1 MRLILQIMNNDS
13 ELQSRASN
21 VLFQLSKK
29 ASLRELRDMVNM
41 GLIEGLMSC
50 VTKFKTQD
58 EVTAQTLNYSGDTF
72 NFVLV
77 RNSLKMLSIVAK
89 GGEEGSVN
97 TSGTNGNEFLRKF
110 NLGHIG
116 NIEQLLNT
124 IVQEVKTNS
133 PQRWALAQG
142 ATGVEH
148 SVEGQARNF
157 LNVLVEMHQ
166 PRASQGDQFSS
177 QIVQRVQPMVRT
189 LDMLFQQSQMRSG
202 PGGMA
207 IDGMMAMGMNGQI

>member
-29 ASLRELRDMVNM
+29 ASLREFRDMVNM

-157 LNVLVEMHQ
+157 KRTSKCQ
-166 PRASQGDQFSS
+166 PRIA
-177 QIVQRVQPMVRT
+177 R
-189 LDMLFQQSQMRSG
+189 
-202 PGGMA
+202 
-207 IDGMMAMGMNGQI
+207 